1 MSASMPSAT
10 SLAGQMLIAMPAMGD
25 SRFAHAVIFLC
36 AHSAEGAL
44 GIIVNQPLA
53 TPRFAELLSQLEIA
67 PNPPARHI
75 AVRTGGPVETSRGF
89 VLHSTD
95 WQGEGTMQVCAAA
108 SLTAS
113 LDVLRLIAEGQG
125 PRTAMLA
132 LGYAGWGPG
141 QLDGEIQANAW
152 LTAPADAAILFDDD
166 DATKWHRALAS
177 LRVDPAWLSGEAGR
191 A

>member
-1 MSASMPSAT
+1 MTGFLPST
-10 SLAGQMLIAMPAMGD
+10 SSLAGQLLIAMPAMDD
-25 SRFAHAVIFLC
+25 SRFSHGVIFMC
-36 AHSAEGAL
+36 AHSPEGAL

-53 TPRFAELLSQLEIA
+53 TPTFPELLKQLQIE
-67 PNPPARHI
+67 PNPPARELR
-75 AVRTGGPVETSRGF
+75 VRTGGPVENVRGF

-95 WQGEGTMQVCAAA
+95 WEGEGTLKVSEKA

-113 LDVLRLIAEGQG
+113 LDVLKLIAEGQG
-125 PRTAMLA
+125 PKQAMLA

-152 LTAPADAAILFDDD
+152 LNAPAEAGILFDAE
-166 DATKWHRALAS
+166 DATKWHRALAQ
-177 LRVDPAWLSGEAGR
+177 LRIDPALLSAEAGR